1 GFPNSVDACDYSAE
15 DFDGFEDTDGCP
27 EPGPFGTKWVC
38 DDYSTGAYLYTIEG
52 FGGDCLRVDENI
64 SDLNQTLNGHNFN
77 DRTKSIKLV
86 GVSYVRVC
94 RDANNGNCM
103 QFTQSDTNLADNSM
117 ESAISSV
124 YLTPDGP
131 PPVPDDY
138 G

>member
-1 GFPNSVDACDYSAE
+1 DAMDSQAWVAVVRPQHVHRRHGQRDRPPDDPDGDGFPNSVDACDYSAE

-94 RDANNGNCM
+94 RDANNGNC
-103 QFTQSDTNLADNSM
+103 
-117 ESAISSV
+117 
-124 YLTPDGP
+124 
-131 PPVPDDY
+131 
-138 G
+138 